1 MDTKNIERKDGKV
14 SFQVVVDPAAF
25 EAAVNSAYLK
35 NKKRINVPGF
45 RRGKAPR
52 KIIEGMYGK
61 DVFHDEAVDSLA
73 LSAYQDG
80 KKEAGDRTVGDPAI
94 TDYKVEDDGSLV
106 ISFES
111 DLYPEVTLGE
121 YKGLSAYRP
130 SAEVTDEEVDRE
142 VEAVRKRNARIV
154 TVERGAQMGDTV
166 RIDFDGFRD
175 GVRFSGGKGQN
186 YSLTLGSGEFV
197 PGFEEQVVGMKA
209 GEEKDLD
216 ITFPE
221 DYTPELAGAAV
232 VFKVKVHEVQET
244 VLPDLDD
251 EFAMDVS
258 EYDTLAEYR
267 DSVRKEISERK
278 EKSAGNT
285 FRNGLQEKAAKNA
298 EMKVP
303 DSMINS
309 RVQNSVEQLAR
320 DCRAQGMTLPQYLSM
335 MGMDEAGYR
344 RFLRPGMEKQIRV
357 ELTLEKIADTEGL
370 EVTPE
375 EVAAEFQSMS
385 EQYEM
390 PLERVKEIVPEEV
403 VTTDLKVRKAADL
416 LAENGVALDKPEEPE
431 KPEAAENADAPA
443 EGAAEE

>member
-45 RRGKAPR
+45 RRGKASR

-320 DCRAQGMTLPQYLSM
+320 DCRVQGMTLPQYLSM